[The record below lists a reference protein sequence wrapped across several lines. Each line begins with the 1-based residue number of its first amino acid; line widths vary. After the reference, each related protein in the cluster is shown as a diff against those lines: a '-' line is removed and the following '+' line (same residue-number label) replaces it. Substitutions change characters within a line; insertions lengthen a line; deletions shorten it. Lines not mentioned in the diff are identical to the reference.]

1 MAIRG
6 ILFDFDGT
14 LGNTTPLILATF
26 HKTLEHYL
34 GRDYGISDQ
43 EIINTFGLP
52 LREGL
57 ARFIGADN
65 IEEKVSYYRHYNNAW
80 HDSMIQSFPE
90 VGDGCAQIQAA
101 GIPQIIV
108 TSKLHDSCL
117 RGLRCIGLDKY
128 MNQIVG
134 CEQCSDHKPNPEPME
149 KGAEALGFAP
159 AECLCVGDSP
169 FDMMSGNRA
178 GCTTVKVNWTS
189 FLQESFIG
197 EAKPDYSIDKLVDLL
212 DIIQNLNQKR

>member
-14 LGNTTPLILATF
+14 LANTTPLILATF

-34 GRDYGISDQ
+34 GKNYGISDQ

-57 ARFIGADN
+57 ARFIGWEN
-65 IEEKVSYYRHYNNAW
+65 MEEKAGYYRHYNYAW
-80 HDSMIQSFPE
+80 HDKMIQSFPE

-101 GIPQIIV
+101 GIPQVIV

-117 RGLRCIGLDKY
+117 RGLRCIGQDKY
-128 MNQIVG
+128 MDQIIG
-134 CEQCSDHKPNPEPME
+134 CEQCSDHKPNPEPMI
-149 KGAEALGFAP
+149 KGAEALGLAP
-159 AECLCVGDSP
+159 SECLCVGDSP

-178 GCTTVKVNWTS
+178 GCITVKVNWTS
-189 FLQESFIG
+189 FLQNSFVE
-197 EAKPDYSIDKLVDLL
+197 EAQPDFSINQIIDLL
-212 DIIQNLNQKR
+212 ELINNLNQKR

>member
-34 GRDYGISDQ
+34 GPGHSITDQ

-57 ARFIGADN
+57 ALFVGDDN
-65 IEEKVSYYRHYNNAW
+65 IEEKVAYYRNYNNTW
-80 HDSMIQSFPE
+80 HDTMIESFPQ
-90 VGDGCAQIQAA
+90 VGDGCAMIQKA
-101 GIPQIIV
+101 GIPQIVV

-117 RGLRCIGLDKY
+117 RGLRCIGLDSY
-128 MNQIVG
+128 MDTIVG
-134 CEQCSDHKPNPEPME
+134 CEQCTDHKPNPEPME
-149 KGAEALGFAP
+149 KGATVLGLAP

-178 GCTTVKVNWTS
+178 GCTTVKVAWSS
-189 FLQESFIG
+189 FLPEAFQG
-197 EAKPDYSIDKLVDLL
+197 EAQPDFIIHKIADLL
-212 DIIQNLNQKR
+212 DIIQELNQKR

>member
-14 LGNTTPLILATF
+14 IANTTPLILATF
-26 HKTLEHYL
+26 HNTLEHYL
-34 GRDYGISDQ
+34 GKDYGISDQ

-57 ARFIGADN
+57 ARFIGADH
-65 IEEKVSYYRHYNNAW
+65 IEEKVAYYREYNNTW
-80 HDSMIQSFPE
+80 HDVMIRSFPE
-90 VGDGCAQIQAA
+90 VADGCARIQAA

-117 RGLRCIGLDKY
+117 RGLRCIGQDKY
-128 MNQIVG
+128 MDAIVG

-149 KGAEALGFAP
+149 KGAAVLGFAP
-159 AECLCVGDSP
+159 YECLCVGDSP
-169 FDMMSGNRA
+169 FDMISGSRA

-189 FLQESFIG
+189 FLPESFAG
-197 EAKPDYSIDKLVDLL
+197 EAQPDFTINQITDLL
-212 DIIQNLNQKR
+212 ELINNLNQKR